1 MMNELRAKQL
11 IDKNKRAVK
20 RTLIVLLAMLTVLL
34 LAGCSVL
41 PDTNASEAAGP
52 TEEEGPFGGILGD
65 RSESV
70 EILIMLTVLTLLPSI
85 LVMLTCFTRIVI
97 VLSLVRNGLGMQQ
110 MPPNQ
115 VLIGLALFVTL
126 FIMTPTIDTIK
137 ETAYEPYIKGVITQE
152 EAGERAMEPIRS
164 FMFAQTYESDL
175 KFFMNASGQGATVDN
190 LDEIKNTTL
199 IPAFVTSEIKHGF
212 EIGFFLY
219 IPFIVIDMVVASTL
233 MSMGM
238 MMLPPTVISLP
249 FKLLLFVMVDGWTLT
264 VKTLI
269 TSFN

>member
-1 MMNELRAKQL
+1 MMNELRARL
-11 IDKNKRAVK
+11 LVEKNKRAVK
-20 RTLIVLLAMLTVLL
+20 KTFVILLALLTVLS
-34 LAGCSVL
+34 LAGCSAL
-41 PDTNASEAAGP
+41 ASGEDGTAGV
-52 TEEEGPFGGILGD
+52 EQEEGPFGGLLGD

-70 EILIMLTVLTLLPSI
+70 EIILMLTVLTLLPSI
-85 LVMLTCFTRIVI
+85 LIMLTCFTRIVI

-126 FIMTPTIDTIK
+126 FIMTPTIDTSK
-137 ETAYEPYIKGVITQE
+137 ETAYEPYVDGRITQE
-152 EAGERAMEPIRS
+152 VAAERAMEPIRT
-164 FMFAQTYESDL
+164 FMLAQTYESDL
-175 KFFMNASGQGATVDN
+175 KFFMNVAGQDAVDD
-190 LDEIKNTTL
+190 LSEVKNTTL
-199 IPAFVTSEIKHGF
+199 IPAFITSEIKHGF

-233 MSMGM
+233 MAMGM

-249 FKLLLFVMVDGWTLT
+249 FKLLLFVVVDGWTLT

>member
-1 MMNELRAKQL
+1 MMNELRARL
-11 IDKNKRAVK
+11 YVEKNKRAIK
-20 RTLIVLLAMLTVLL
+20 KTLVILLALLTLFVF
-34 LAGCSVL
+34 AGCSVL
-41 PDTNASEAAGP
+41 ADNGGDTAGV
-52 TEEEGPFGGILGD
+52 EQEEGPFGGILGN

-70 EILIMLTVLTLLPSI
+70 EILLMLTVLTLLPSI
-85 LVMLTCFTRIVI
+85 LIMLTCFTRIVI

-137 ETAYEPYIKGVITQE
+137 ETAYEPYVDGRITQE
-152 EAGERAMEPIRS
+152 EAADRAMAPIRT
-164 FMFAQTYESDL
+164 FMLAQTYESDL
-175 KFFMNASGQGATVDN
+175 KFFMSAAGQDAPVDD
-190 LDEIKNTTL
+190 LSEIKNTTL
-199 IPAFVTSEIKHGF
+199 IPAYITSEIKHGF

-219 IPFIVIDMVVASTL
+219 VPFIVIDMVVASTL
-233 MSMGM
+233 MAMGM